1 MHASPSGT
9 SRTRQVTAAVIG
21 NALEWYDFIVYG
33 FLSSIIARLFFPSDS
48 EYASLL
54 MALATF
60 GVGFFMRPVGGVLL
74 GLYADRK
81 GRKAAMQLIILL
93 MTVAIAM
100 IAFAPDYTA
109 IGLGAPLLIV
119 VARMLQGFATGGEY
133 ASATAFLVEA
143 APANR
148 RGLYGAWQLFGQ
160 CLAVFAGSGMGA
172 LVTHTLA
179 PEALDSWGW
188 RLPFILGLL
197 IGPVG
202 LWMRRHMEETEAFL
216 ESREAQRGE
225 PIGFGRMLRENRRAV
240 AVTLGATI
248 TGTVA
253 FYVVLVNMPTFAHK
267 QLGLP
272 LDQVFMVQ
280 MAAVALMTLVIPFA
294 GALSDRLGRRPV
306 LLVGNLVFLI
316 IVYPLFTWVAAAPS
330 LERLLAMQLLLCA
343 TIGVIYGP
351 APTAASEQF
360 PTAVRS
366 TGLALSNNLGVMLF
380 GGFAPFIV
388 TWLTKTTGNP
398 VAPAYYVL
406 FAAVIGL
413 VSVWFFREGAP
424 AALERQ
430 ARRQVTSQ
438 TARSL

>member
-1 MHASPSGT
+1 
-9 SRTRQVTAAVIG
+9 
-21 NALEWYDFIVYG
+21 
-33 FLSSIIARLFFPSDS
+33 
-48 EYASLL
+48 
-54 MALATF
+54 
-60 GVGFFMRPVGGVLL
+60 
-74 GLYADRK
+74 
-81 GRKAAMQLIILL
+81 
-93 MTVAIAM
+93 
-100 IAFAPDYTA
+100 
-109 IGLGAPLLIV
+109 
-119 VARMLQGFATGGEY
+119 
-133 ASATAFLVEA
+133 
-143 APANR
+143 
-148 RGLYGAWQLFGQ
+148 
-160 CLAVFAGSGMGA
+160 
-172 LVTHTLA
+172 
-179 PEALDSWGW
+179 
-188 RLPFILGLL
+188 
-197 IGPVG
+197 
-202 LWMRRHMEETEAFL
+202 
-216 ESREAQRGE
+216 
-225 PIGFGRMLRENRRAV
+225 
-240 AVTLGATI
+240 
-248 TGTVA
+248 
-253 FYVVLVNMPTFAHK
+253 
-267 QLGLP
+267 
-272 LDQVFMVQ
+272 
-280 MAAVALMTLVIPFA
+280 
-294 GALSDRLGRRPV
+294 
-306 LLVGNLVFLI
+306 VGNLVFLI